1 MAKYRLQA
9 LLEIRERAEEAAK
22 QVFAEA
28 QQALRAEEETLEQFK
43 QELKD
48 MVADRLRRAA
58 AVAASFERHGF
69 NVDVFDKHEMC
80 ARFEFDHDEAP
91 ARARKLANHRFLVC
105 TLR

>member
-22 QVFAEA
+22 QAFADA

-48 MVADRLRRAA
+48 MVADRLRRREEY
-58 AVAASFERHGF
+58 SQ
-69 NVDVFDKHEMC
+69 
-80 ARFEFDHDEAP
+80 
-91 ARARKLANHRFLVC
+91 KLASGEMKITDQSSAYRFLDR
-105 TLR
+105 LRR